1 MPAALPPLPEPVAKT
16 LAALG
21 ARLRQRRKALKVNA
35 VAAAEAAGM
44 SRVTWHRIERGEPS
58 VTMGAYLSAVSALG
72 LELTLRDPAG
82 PAPSAAPPL
91 PQSIRLADY
100 PELRRVAWQMS
111 DDTTL
116 TPQAALDLYERN
128 WRHVDPQALG
138 ERERALVQQLTR
150 QLGGGRLLV

>member
-1 MPAALPPLPEPVAKT
+1 MPANSPPLRDASST
-16 LAALG
+16 ALAELG
-21 ARLRQRRKALKVNA
+21 QRIRAQRKQLRISATTT
-35 VAAAEAAGM
+35 AEAAGM

-72 LELTLRDPAG
+72 LELTLRDPAE
-82 PAPSAAPPL
+82 PAPSAAPAL

-128 WRHVDPQALG
+128 WRHVDPQVLG